1 MTGAAAW
8 RQAGPV
14 KSTTRRGLCARTLV
28 VFALGVSF
36 LGACGSAPLPAS
48 TGGSTSPEV
57 SDGATASD
65 GPAATPRP
73 PAGHELYGFV
83 PYWEMDDTIADHLA
97 ITPLSTLA
105 LFSVTDTA
113 KGAINT
119 KQTGYK
125 RITGDPGARIIRE
138 AHQRGVRVEL
148 VFTSFGAD
156 RNRVLFANE
165 ARQEAT
171 IGSLV
176 ALVGDLGLDGICV
189 DVEGL
194 DPPAV
199 AEYGSFVGRLR
210 AAAVAA
216 DPGDRV
222 TVATSAGAL
231 GAAMAAAAVAAG
243 ADRVFLMGYDY
254 RVAGSSPGATSP
266 LDRSDGDR
274 DLTWSIDLY
283 AAAGVPPERTL
294 LGLPLYGMTW
304 PVAGPVLGA
313 PETGPGQAWILR
325 QHLDVLTDPAIM
337 PLRDPQEM
345 VEVYLFGSD
354 GTVGR
359 TVARALDAGRIR
371 RRPIPRRPAI
381 RRRRAR
387 LSRANRRRPDSPAPG
402 GRAPSPGST
411 APGSPAPSGGV
422 TWTAVYVDSP
432 ATLAPKMELATL
444 NGYAGVGFWAIG
456 YERGLPGYTALMER
470 FVKGEPLP

>member
-1 MTGAAAW
+1 MK
-8 RQAGPV
+8 P
-14 KSTTRRGLCARTLV
+14 TTRRGSRARIPAVL
-28 VFALGVSF
+28 ALGVSVF
-36 LGACGSAPLPAS
+36 IGACGPAPLPAS
-48 TGGSTSPEV
+48 TGGTPSTEAIA
-57 SDGATASD
+57 GATASG

-83 PYWEMDDTIADHLA
+83 PYWEMNDTIADHLA
-97 ITPLSTLA
+97 LTPLSTLG
-105 LFSVTDTA
+105 LFSVTDTT

-148 VFTSFGAD
+148 VFTSFGAA
-156 RNRVLFANE
+156 RNEVLFANE

-176 ALVGDLGLDGICV
+176 ALVADLGLDGICV

-194 DPPAV
+194 DPLSV
-199 AEYGSFVGRLR
+199 GEFGSFVGRLR
-210 AAAVAA
+210 TAAVAA
-216 DPGDRV
+216 DPSDRV

-266 LDRSDGDR
+266 LERSDGDR
-274 DLTWSIDLY
+274 DLVWSIDLY

-304 PVAGPVLGA
+304 PVTGPVLGA

-325 QHLDVLTDPAIM
+325 QHLDVLTDPAIV

-354 GTVGR
+354 GTVG
-359 TVARALDAGRIR
+359 A
-371 RRPIPRRPAI
+371 PSSEPSIPGDPA
-381 RRRRAR
+381 
-387 LSRANRRRPDSPAPG
+387 
-402 GRAPSPGST
+402 SPGSPAAAVGAPSSGSP
-411 APGSPAPSGGV
+411 APGSPAPGSPAASGGV
-422 TWTAVYVDSP
+422 SWTAVYVDSP
-432 ATLAPKMELATL
+432 ATLAPKMSLATL
-444 NGYAGVGFWAIG
+444 YGYAGAGFWAIG